1 MGSIGIVTMDTSND
15 LFSVFG
21 TIIQFVRKVIT
32 VKTLVIRVSLK
43 NTIKKSIVKVTSLIY
58 DTRKEC
64 SFMRNKLLM
73 RIYLE
78 AYEFL

>member
-32 VKTLVIRVSLK
+32 VETLVIRVSLK
-43 NTIKKSIVKVTSLIY
+43 NTIKKSIVKVTNLIY
-58 DTRKEC
+58 DTKKEC